1 MTGGALRGVI
11 AATRPVR
18 EGRGGGEMRNTHL
31 HRRLFAYSM
40 RHGLIASLGR

>member
-11 AATRPVR
+11 AATRRVR
-18 EGRGGGEMRNTHL
+18 DGRNGGEMRNTHL
-31 HRRLFAYSM
+31 DRQLFAYSL